1 VLAGTRVLVNCPT
14 KEVLK
19 LCQPLNTMPMQNF
32 GVHNIL
38 TYAKNG
44 FGVFSLHSYVTS
56 FGVFSHTYVIF
67 SLHTYVTSF
76 GVFSHTYVI
85 GFGVLLFRYFFSV
98 SFLSVVTTGGP
109 LLVPLVI
116 WWGSLL
122 WLWIN
127 GEEHQLCSRTG
138 PGRSPYYWT
147 EWCFTLPGSTKFVDG
162 NRPIPS

>member
-1 VLAGTRVLVNCPT
+1 MLAGTWVLVNCPT

-44 FGVFSLHSYVTS
+44 FGVFLLHTYVTS

-116 WWGSLL
+116 
-122 WLWIN
+122 
-127 GEEHQLCSRTG
+127 
-138 PGRSPYYWT
+138 
-147 EWCFTLPGSTKFVDG
+147 
-162 NRPIPS
+162 